1 MRDVEVVETSTSK
14 TETDYD
20 LETDSLSV
28 STHKSKLI
36 TFRGIDWMFAKTHVN
51 DLTDDE
57 LRPAL
62 EYHRAF
68 VHHLESEILER
79 QVKRQRQVLGV
90 KVQPRVKVT
99 QTTTVKRT
107 RAVKPIDMDALVDMA
122 MKLGL
127 TDMKDIAKFLAKQN
141 TATDNVQ

>member
-36 TFRGIDWMFAKTHVN
+36 TFRGIDWMFAKSHVN

-57 LRPAL
+57 LRPTL

-90 KVQPRVKVT
+90 RVQPRVKVT
-99 QTTTVKRT
+99 QTTTVTRKRV
-107 RAVKPIDMDALVDMA
+107 AKSIDMDALVDMA

-127 TDMKDIAKFLAKQN
+127 TDLKDIQAFLAKQAI
-141 TATDNVQ
+141 TTDKVQ